1 MVFLEDS
8 VFLNLVN
15 GESEHENYGIT
26 HTIPFKLVDEKLFD
40 NLIESYVTKCR
51 VCGKGLNHYLS
62 LGLSPLANN
71 LNEKKDASN
80 DLYPLDINFC
90 RECSNSQLSVVVP
103 PHKMFDNYVYLSS
116 TSQQF
121 KDHFV
126 DIAKELKATKKFNSK
141 SLVVDIGSNDGIFL
155 EPLRNLGINAI
166 GVEPAK
172 NIAKIANSK
181 KLVTMPEYF
190 SNKTVNKIMKKYGKA
205 DLVTAFNVFAHS
217 DGLREILK
225 NVEILLKNDG
235 EFIFEIQYLLRTLKD
250 LTFDNIYHEHVNYW
264 CLLSILKFFEESE
277 LKVYKVKEVETHGGS
292 LRVYTTKDK
301 NKTIDK
307 SVKKYIEIEMK
318 NKLDKYSTYL
328 KFARKVEAN
337 KQKSLEMIEKIKEE
351 NNNIIGYGAPA
362 KATTILNYFG
372 LSNED
377 IKYTIDDN
385 SLKQSKFIPGTN
397 IQIKSVNDIKPF
409 NYDYVLVLAWNFFE
423 NIKLKNKDTFK
434 NAKFIKLK

>member
-1 MVFLEDS
+1 MPDFVGEKENITNEIFNCVNESLSVKEVADICKKVNKNLEFTYTNDSIPNEGYTLSNSKIKNAGFVFQYNLKNSIKEMIDEWTITKKIESNEIIEKGKDDFVDDRGIISNYYFDDSINMIGYVESKKETLRGNHYHPIQTQKCLLIKGSYISITKDLSNNNSVVETRLIKEGDLSTIPPYVAHTMVFLEDS

-15 GESEHENYGIT
+15 GEREHENYGIT

-71 LNEKKDASN
+71 LNEKKDVSN

-155 EPLRNLGINAI
+155 DPLRNLGINAI

-190 SNKTVNKIMKKYGKA
+190 SNKTVNK
-205 DLVTAFNVFAHS
+205 L
-217 DGLREILK
+217 
-225 NVEILLKNDG
+225 
-235 EFIFEIQYLLRTLKD
+235 
-250 LTFDNIYHEHVNYW
+250 
-264 CLLSILKFFEESE
+264 
-277 LKVYKVKEVETHGGS
+277 
-292 LRVYTTKDK
+292 
-301 NKTIDK
+301 
-307 SVKKYIEIEMK
+307 
-318 NKLDKYSTYL
+318 
-328 KFARKVEAN
+328 
-337 KQKSLEMIEKIKEE
+337 
-351 NNNIIGYGAPA
+351 
-362 KATTILNYFG
+362 
-372 LSNED
+372 
-377 IKYTIDDN
+377 
-385 SLKQSKFIPGTN
+385 
-397 IQIKSVNDIKPF
+397 
-409 NYDYVLVLAWNFFE
+409 
-423 NIKLKNKDTFK
+423 
-434 NAKFIKLK
+434 

>member
-1 MVFLEDS
+1 
-8 VFLNLVN
+8 
-15 GESEHENYGIT
+15 
-26 HTIPFKLVDEKLFD
+26 
-40 NLIESYVTKCR
+40 
-51 VCGKGLNHYLS
+51 
-62 LGLSPLANN
+62 
-71 LNEKKDASN
+71 
-80 DLYPLDINFC
+80 
-90 RECSNSQLSVVVP
+90 
-103 PHKMFDNYVYLSS
+103 
-116 TSQQF
+116 
-121 KDHFV
+121 
-126 DIAKELKATKKFNSK
+126 
-141 SLVVDIGSNDGIFL
+141 
-155 EPLRNLGINAI
+155 
-166 GVEPAK
+166 
-172 NIAKIANSK
+172 
-181 KLVTMPEYF
+181 
-190 SNKTVNKIMKKYGKA
+190 MKKYGKA

-307 SVKKYIEIEMK
+307 RVKKYIEIEMK

-337 KQKSLEMIEKIKEE
+337 KQKSLELIEKIKEE

-397 IQIKSVNDIKPF
+397 IQIKSV
-409 NYDYVLVLAWNFFE
+409 LAMFKSW
-423 NIKLKNKDTFK
+423 KLL
-434 NAKFIKLK
+434 I

>member
-1 MVFLEDS
+1 M
-8 VFLNLVN
+8 
-15 GESEHENYGIT
+15 
-26 HTIPFKLVDEKLFD
+26 FD

-225 NVEILLKNDG
+225 IFEILL
-235 EFIFEIQYLLRTLKD
+235 
-250 LTFDNIYHEHVNYW
+250 
-264 CLLSILKFFEESE
+264 
-277 LKVYKVKEVETHGGS
+277 
-292 LRVYTTKDK
+292 
-301 NKTIDK
+301 
-307 SVKKYIEIEMK
+307 
-318 NKLDKYSTYL
+318 
-328 KFARKVEAN
+328 
-337 KQKSLEMIEKIKEE
+337 
-351 NNNIIGYGAPA
+351 
-362 KATTILNYFG
+362 
-372 LSNED
+372 
-377 IKYTIDDN
+377 
-385 SLKQSKFIPGTN
+385 
-397 IQIKSVNDIKPF
+397 
-409 NYDYVLVLAWNFFE
+409 
-423 NIKLKNKDTFK
+423 
-434 NAKFIKLK
+434 